1 MFGRLHPFAFQIAR
15 MSTTASKR
23 QILQGKVA
31 IVTAST
37 DGIGYAIAKRL
48 GEDGAK
54 VVVSSRKQKNVDKA
68 VETLKGENLDVCGI
82 VCHVG
87 KKEDRSKLIEKAIQ
101 EYGGIDIL
109 VSNAAANP
117 TIGPLIDCSEE
128 AWDKL
133 FDTNVKATFML
144 CKEIVP
150 HIEKRGGGSIVI
162 VSSIAGYVP
171 SEVIPAYS
179 VTKTALLGLIKGLVG
194 SLSPKNIRVNGIAP
208 GLIKTSFSQALWSV
222 PENLTRALP
231 GIPLKRI
238 GTPEE
243 CSGIVS
249 FLCSEDASY
258 ITGETV
264 LVTGGMTSRL

>member
-1 MFGRLHPFAFQIAR
+1 MFSRLSRQIAVR
-15 MSTTASKR
+15 MSTTAARAQK
-23 QILQGKVA
+23 LKGKVA

-37 DGIGYAIAKRL
+37 EGIGFAIARRL

-68 VETLKGENLDVCGI
+68 VDVLKKENLDVCGI

-87 KKEDRSKLIEKAIQ
+87 KKDDRTKLIQKTID

-117 TIGPLIDCSEE
+117 TMGPLINCSED

-162 VSSIAGYVP
+162 VSSIAGYV
-171 SEVIPAYS
+171 SSDAIPAYA
-179 VTKTALLGLIKGLVG
+179 VTKTALLGLVKGLVG
-194 SLSPKNIRVNGIAP
+194 SLAPKNIRVNGIAP
-208 GLIKTSFSQALWSV
+208 GLIDTKFSAALTGN
-222 PENLTRALP
+222 PEMLKMALPAIPLHRP
-231 GIPLKRI
+231 GIPV
-238 GTPEE
+238 E

-249 FLCSEDASY
+249 FLSSEDASY
-258 ITGETV
+258 ITGENIV
-264 LVTGGMTSRL
+264 ISGGMPSRL

>member
-1 MFGRLHPFAFQIAR
+1 
-15 MSTTASKR
+15 MSTTATRAQK
-23 QILQGKVA
+23 LKGKVA

-37 DGIGYAIAKRL
+37 EGIGFAIAKRL
-48 GEDGAK
+48 CEDGAK

-68 VETLKGENLDVCGI
+68 VATLKGEDLDVCGL

-117 TIGPLIDCSEE
+117 TMGPLIDCSEE

-150 HIEKRGGGSIVI
+150 HMEKRGGGSIMI
-162 VSSIAGYVP
+162 VSSIAGYVS
-171 SEVIPAYS
+171 SETIPAYS
-179 VTKTALLGLIKGLVG
+179 VTKTALLGLIKGLVS
-194 SLSPKNIRVNGIAP
+194 SLAPMNIRVNGLAP
-208 GLIKTSFSQALWSV
+208 GLIKTNFSQVLWSNPDV
-222 PENLTRALP
+222 LKKALP
-231 GIPLKRI
+231 GIPLRRA

-249 FLCSEDASY
+249 FLASDDASY
-258 ITGETV
+258 ITGETIV
-264 LVTGGMTSRL
+264 VSGGMTSRL

>member
-1 MFGRLHPFAFQIAR
+1 MLSSLSRQIAVR
-15 MSTTASKR
+15 MSTTAARAQK
-23 QILQGKVA
+23 LKGKVA

-37 DGIGYAIAKRL
+37 EGIGFAIARRL

-68 VETLKGENLDVCGI
+68 VDILKKENLDVHGI

-87 KKEDRSKLIEKAIQ
+87 KKEDRTKLIQKTID

-117 TIGPLIDCSEE
+117 TMGPLIDCSED

-162 VSSIAGYVP
+162 VSSIAGYIS
-171 SEVIPAYS
+171 SEVIPAYA
-179 VTKTALLGLIKGLVG
+179 VTKTALLESKDYRHLSGLIDTKFSAALTGNPEMSKVA
-194 SLSPKNIRVNGIAP
+194 LSA
-208 GLIKTSFSQALWSV
+208 
-222 PENLTRALP
+222 
-231 GIPLKRI
+231 IPLHRPGK
-238 GTPEE
+238 PVE

-249 FLCSEDASY
+249 FLSSDDASY
-258 ITGETV
+258 ITGENIV
-264 LVTGGMTSRL
+264 ISGGMPSRL